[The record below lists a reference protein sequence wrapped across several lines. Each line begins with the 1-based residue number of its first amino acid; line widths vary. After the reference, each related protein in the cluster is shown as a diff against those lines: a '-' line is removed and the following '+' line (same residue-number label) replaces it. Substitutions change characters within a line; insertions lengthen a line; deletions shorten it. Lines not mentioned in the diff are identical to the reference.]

1 MQHPVSENVVHAS
14 VLYLIIKALKKYL
27 FITYHA
33 LLALHVPKM
42 NTGFDFSKAQ
52 ISEEVASTCCAAR
65 RSRSPH
71 EAGDVSA

>member
-14 VLYLIIKALKKYL
+14 VLYLIIKAFKKYL
-27 FITYHA
+27 FIITYHA

-52 ISEEVASTCCAAR
+52 ISRRGRRIDLLRGEEEQK
-65 RSRSPH
+65 SP
-71 EAGDVSA
+71 